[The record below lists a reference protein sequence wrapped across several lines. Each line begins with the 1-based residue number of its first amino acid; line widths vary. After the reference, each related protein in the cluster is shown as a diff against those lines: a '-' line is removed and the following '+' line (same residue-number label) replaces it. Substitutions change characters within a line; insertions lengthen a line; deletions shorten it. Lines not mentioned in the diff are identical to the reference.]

1 MILQDIDKFENKKM
15 YIAYG
20 SNMDCSQ
27 MLSRCPNAVRIGTTY
42 IENWQL
48 TMPFYANIEPQNGAR
63 TPALIWQ
70 ITKEDELLLDGYEGY
85 PNSYEKT
92 EIEISINGNKV
103 NAMAYVMTSKYKLS
117 DKKAREGYEDQIR
130 RAYVNAGFLEE
141 EFSPSYV
148 RKS

>member
-1 MILQDIDKFENKKM
+1 MIFQKESGFEGKIM

-20 SNMDCSQ
+20 SNMDRSQ
-27 MLSRCPNAVRIGTTY
+27 MLSRCPSAICVGTTY
-42 IENWQL
+42 IERWQL

-70 ITKEDELLLDGYEGY
+70 ITKDDELLLDGYEGY
-85 PNSYEKT
+85 PNKYEKT
-92 EIEISINGNKV
+92 DIDISINGNSV
-103 NAMAYVMTSKYKLS
+103 SAMAYVMTPKYKLS
-117 DKKAREGYEDQIR
+117 DKKAREGYEEQIR
-130 RAYVNAGFLEE
+130 RAYVNEGFSED